1 MKGVSKM
8 KAATFVIGI
17 AAGMAM
23 ATAGVIAMY
32 PDVSRRMMRDSRR
45 ALRCGRRAVGQI
57 GNLFG

>member
-1 MKGVSKM
+1 M

-23 ATAGVIAMY
+23 ATAGVIAIY